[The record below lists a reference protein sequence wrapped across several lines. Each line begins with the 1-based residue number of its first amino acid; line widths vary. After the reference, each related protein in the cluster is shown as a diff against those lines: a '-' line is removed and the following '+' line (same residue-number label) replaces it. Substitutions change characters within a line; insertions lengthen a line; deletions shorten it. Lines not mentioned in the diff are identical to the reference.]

1 MACACKYLPSERHFK
16 WHPKITGPLPKGEQ
30 FTFRKWITH
39 LWNQTN
45 TQAAQFQQT
54 LKCKRQLS
62 YLKRPKS
69 YSRRDGEGRVCQ
81 TQGGWFSLW
90 GEHHDGSFRLVVG
103 GCQGTPPSA
112 WREMPPG
119 PALFPFAKHKHSE
132 ENLWKGLRVFS

>member
-1 MACACKYLPSERHFK
+1 MACACKYLPSEGHFK

-45 TQAAQFQQT
+45 TQTAQFQQT

-69 YSRRDGEGRVCQ
+69 YSRRDGEAGSAYGVNTMMTATDRWWVAAKGHPRVP
-81 TQGGWFSLW
+81 
-90 GEHHDGSFRLVVG
+90 GERCLLGLPCFRLPNTSIARKICG
-103 GCQGTPPSA
+103 KA
-112 WREMPPG
+112 
-119 PALFPFAKHKHSE
+119 
-132 ENLWKGLRVFS
+132 